1 MKYAV
6 IRLKGHQHKVTEG
19 EDFLVDY
26 LGGEKPSPEI
36 LLISDGDKV
45 DIGTPILEKAK
56 ITLKILEELEKGKKI
71 HVQKFKAKSRYR
83 KKIGHRPK
91 YTRLQVGKITSN

>member
-19 EDFLVDY
+19 EEFLVDF
-26 LGGEKPSPEI
+26 LGGVKPEPEI
-36 LLISDGDKV
+36 LLISDGEKV
-45 DIGTPILEKAK
+45 EIGTPVLTDAK

-71 HVQKFKAKSRYR
+71 YVQKFRAKSRYR